1 MLPIIIISS
10 QWCGG
15 KRICLPMQEMQVQSQ
30 GWEDSLVE
38 ELATHS
44 FLPVKFH
51 KQRSLVGHSPWSHK
65 VRHY

>member
-1 MLPIIIISS
+1 
-10 QWCGG
+10 
-15 KRICLPMQEMQVQSQ
+15 MQEMQVQSQ
-30 GWEDSLVE
+30 GWEDPLVE

-51 KQRSLVGHSPWSHK
+51 GQRSLVGHSPWSHK